1 MGIFWEEVLYPPF
14 LDTIRGEYYSIIS
27 DTELNVELY
36 NLGRRAVAAFKFPH
50 VSLAYDVIY
59 VKVEDGNE
67 IVVGPTDDWDI
78 VHPYFTSDEVTYR
91 EIEVIIAWMKVYWAE
106 SQASNADNFL
116 NLYTDANIKT
126 FSRANALDKY
136 LKFVTTFKKE
146 AKELEDRY
154 TRVAEDGTP
163 ALGEVNDDK

>member
-1 MGIFWEEVLYPPF
+1 MSVLWEEVLYPPF
-14 LDTIRGEYYSIIS
+14 LDTIRGEYYSIVS
-27 DTELNVELY
+27 DTELNVELFD
-36 NLGRRAVAAFKFPH
+36 LGRRAVAAFKFPH
-50 VSLAYDVIY
+50 IALDYEVVYT
-59 VKVEDGNE
+59 KVEDGNE
-67 IVVGPTDDWDI
+67 IEVSSTDDWDEA
-78 VHPYFTSDEVTYR
+78 HPYFINDVTYK
-91 EIEVIIAWMKVYWAE
+91 EIEVLIAWMKVYWAE

-154 TRVAEDGTP
+154 TRVTESGTP
-163 ALGEVNDDK
+163 ALGEVNDD

>member
-1 MGIFWEEVLYPPF
+1 MSILWEKVLYTPF
-14 LDTIRGEYYSIIS
+14 LDTIRGEYYSIVS
-27 DTELNVELY
+27 DQELRCELFD
-36 NLGRRAVAAFKFPH
+36 LGQRAIAAFKFPK
-50 VSLAYDVIY
+50 VSLEYDAIY
-59 VKVEDGNE
+59 TKIIDGQEVE
-67 IVVGPTDDWDI
+67 VTSTDDYDD
-78 VHPYFTSDEVTYR
+78 VHPYFINDNVSYR

-116 NLYTDANIKT
+116 NIYTDANIKT

-154 TRVAEDGTP
+154 GRVTASGTP
-163 ALGEVNDDK
+163 ALGEVNDD